1 MAGIIFLAVE
11 IQQNT
16 VTTQQSAAT
25 SFQDGFSEVELF
37 IAGDPEFAELLEK
50 GRNGEKIS
58 DPEQLRLMVFYG
70 TVLRQWQLNH
80 LHYLSGTLEEDVWL
94 GSRNYMEQILAEDIG
109 LYNRWLHGKQHFSP
123 RFNQMIESITENA
136 Q

>member
-80 LHYLSGTLEEDVWL
+80 LHYLSGTL
-94 GSRNYMEQILAEDIG
+94 
-109 LYNRWLHGKQHFSP
+109 
-123 RFNQMIESITENA
+123 
-136 Q
+136 